1 MEQGIGLRV
10 ASHPPPHP
18 PARHRSHHPLQPVL
32 GGPGVGAILG
42 MVL

>member
-10 ASHPPPHP
+10 ASHPPP
-18 PARHRSHHPLQPVL
+18 PATAPTHPLQPVL